1 MARAAEMDASYEL
14 WAIMDAAEMLSS
26 DQIADLLPDGEWASE
41 AEDVEA
47 GVNLRA
53 GLAADITV
61 RFSSDVAAKSM
72 TSDLTRIMN
81 LAAKDKG
88 AGAPLQKFAKKIKL
102 NVDGTAAK
110 VSFRLTEQEMEQSAM
125 AFAAGQRAGALAT
138 AASTNPPPAPTP
150 VVATPPKPAVI
161 RIEGL
166 DEGTRE
172 IPYQARPQP

>member
-1 MARAAEMDASYEL
+1 LDASYEV

-26 DQIADLLPDGEWASE
+26 DQIADLIPDVEWASE
-41 AEDVEA
+41 AQDFEA
-47 GVNLRA
+47 GVNLRG

-72 TSDLTRIMN
+72 TTELTRTMN
-81 LAAKDKG
+81 LAARDKS
-88 AGAPLQKFAKKIKL
+88 AGAPFQKLAKKMKV
-102 NVDGTAAK
+102 NAYGTAAK
-110 VSFRLTEQEMEQSAM
+110 FSVHLTEQELEQSAM
-125 AFAAGQRAGALAT
+125 AFAAGQKAGALAT
-138 AASTNPPPAPTP
+138 AVSTNPPPPAPIP

-172 IPYQARPQP
+172 IPYQGPPQH